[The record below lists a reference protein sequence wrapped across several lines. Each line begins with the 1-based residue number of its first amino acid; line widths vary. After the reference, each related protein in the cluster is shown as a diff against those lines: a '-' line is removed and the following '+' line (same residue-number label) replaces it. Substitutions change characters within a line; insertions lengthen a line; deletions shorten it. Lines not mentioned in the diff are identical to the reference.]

1 MTLLAVSAPVS
12 DVASSAAQGLQFTAD
27 ALMNGGATLVG
38 AFLGAMLAFLFQIV
52 FQYRQERKAERLAA
66 HRILFCLL
74 QQTNTIILVQKDF
87 IAPHLQSPVKF
98 LEIPAVPDFDI
109 TKNLFDFSSFTF
121 LLKSQVSRK
130 IMYDLYLAQESYV
143 ETLRA
148 MNERSRFHRQ
158 ELQPKMAAAGIG
170 SGKAVTMAEIQ
181 STLGPLVFGTM
192 VNATEQLL
200 EIMQRTFKKLT
211 AVKKAFRAYAVE
223 YFSSTDFTDF
233 DYPETYGLLGDGDP
247 HSRSER

>member
-1 MTLLAVSAPVS
+1 
-12 DVASSAAQGLQFTAD
+12 
-27 ALMNGGATLVG
+27 MNGGATLVG

-74 QQTNTIILVQKDF
+74 QQTNAIILVQKDF
-87 IAPHLQSPVKF
+87 IAPHLHSPIKF
-98 LEIPAVPDFDI
+98 LEIPAIQDFDI
-109 TKNLFDFSSFTF
+109 AKNLFDFSSFTF
-121 LLKSQVSRK
+121 LLKSQASRK

-148 MNERSRFHRQ
+148 MNERSRLHRQ

-170 SGKAVTMAEIQ
+170 SGKAVTMAEIR
-181 STLGPLVFGTM
+181 SALGPLVFGTM
-192 VNATEQLL
+192 INATGQLL
-200 EIMQRTFKKLT
+200 EVMQSTFKKLT
-211 AVKKAFRAYAVE
+211 AVKKAFRTYAVE

-233 DYPETYGLLGDGDP
+233 DFPETYGLLGENNPPTDSG
-247 HSRSER
+247 R